1 MRCID
6 SKLFYYLCNNYKQN
20 DTNMEIT
27 GKIIQAMEPQSGVSR
42 SGNNWRKREYVL
54 ETLDNYPKKVCFNFF
69 GDRVD
74 QYPLNVGDVI
84 KLSFDLNSREFNG
97 RWYTDV
103 SGWKAEPAGQAA
115 GPGMP
120 PPPMDAM
127 PGGYP
132 TVPGPIPPA
141 DGDEGIP
148 F

>member
-1 MRCID
+1 
-6 SKLFYYLCNNYKQN
+6 
-20 DTNMEIT
+20 MEIT

-42 SGNNWRKREYVL
+42 NGNTWRKREYVL

-103 SGWKAEPAGQAA
+103 SGWKAEPAQAA
-115 GPGMP
+115 GAAVP
-120 PPPMDAM
+120 PAPQPM

-132 TVPGPIPPA
+132 APPAPIAGA

>member
-1 MRCID
+1 
-6 SKLFYYLCNNYKQN
+6 
-20 DTNMEIT
+20 MEIT
-27 GKIIQAMEPQSGVSR
+27 GKIIQAFDVQSGVSR
-42 SGNNWRKREYVL
+42 SGNAWRKREYVL

-103 SGWKAEPAGQAA
+103 SGWKAEPATTVGAA
-115 GPGMP
+115 PQQP
-120 PPPMDAM
+120 AAQM

-132 TVPGPIPPA
+132 PPPPIA
-141 DGDEGIP
+141 STDGDEGIP